1 MERYRRGVSLR
12 LYLEGSDQHRGWF
25 HSSLLTSVA
34 VNGCAPYKAV
44 LTHGFTM
51 DGEGRKMSKSVGN
64 VVAPQDIIDKYG
76 ADVMRLWISSVDYQ
90 GDVRLSDKIVKSMSD
105 VYRKIRNTFRYL
117 LGNLYDFDPKTDSVA
132 YGDME
137 ELDRWALLR
146 LEQVKR
152 TVLKAY
158 EDYEFHVMYHAVHNF
173 CTVDLSSIYLD
184 ILKDRLYTE
193 KDDSLLR
200 RSAQTAMYEIL
211 TSLVRLVAPVICF
224 TAEEVW
230 QALPNR
236 EEREWS
242 VHMADMPA
250 ENDRYLDKALEEKWK
265 KRLALRSVVTKA
277 LEEARQ
283 AKVIGHPLD
292 AEITIYA
299 DGEHLET
306 LKAMEK
312 ELADFCLVS
321 QAKISGDLSA
331 APENAVAS
339 EDGTV
344 KVSIAV
350 CTLEKCERCWKRT
363 PDVNADPK
371 HEHVC
376 ARCAK
381 VLTEMGE

>member
-1 MERYRRGVSLR
+1 MVS
-12 LYLEGSDQHRGWF
+12 F
-25 HSSLLTSVA
+25 
-34 VNGCAPYKAV
+34 
-44 LTHGFTM
+44 
-51 DGEGRKMSKSVGN
+51 
-64 VVAPQDIIDKYG
+64 
-76 ADVMRLWISSVDYQ
+76 
-90 GDVRLSDKIVKSMSD
+90 
-105 VYRKIRNTFRYL
+105 
-117 LGNLYDFDPKTDSVA
+117 
-132 YGDME
+132 
-137 ELDRWALLR
+137 
-146 LEQVKR
+146 
-152 TVLKAY
+152 
-158 EDYEFHVMYHAVHNF
+158 
-173 CTVDLSSIYLD
+173 
-184 ILKDRLYTE
+184 
-193 KDDSLLR
+193 
-200 RSAQTAMYEIL
+200 
-211 TSLVRLVAPVICF
+211 
-224 TAEEVW
+224 
-230 QALPNR
+230 
-236 EEREWS
+236 
-242 VHMADMPA
+242 PA

-331 APENAVAS
+331 APVNAFAS

>member
-1 MERYRRGVSLR
+1 M
-12 LYLEGSDQHRGWF
+12 
-25 HSSLLTSVA
+25 
-34 VNGCAPYKAV
+34 
-44 LTHGFTM
+44 
-51 DGEGRKMSKSVGN
+51 
-64 VVAPQDIIDKYG
+64 
-76 ADVMRLWISSVDYQ
+76 
-90 GDVRLSDKIVKSMSD
+90 
-105 VYRKIRNTFRYL
+105 
-117 LGNLYDFDPKTDSVA
+117 
-132 YGDME
+132 
-137 ELDRWALLR
+137 
-146 LEQVKR
+146 
-152 TVLKAY
+152 
-158 EDYEFHVMYHAVHNF
+158 
-173 CTVDLSSIYLD
+173 DLSSIYLD

-306 LKAMEK
+306 LKA
-312 ELADFCLVS
+312 F
-321 QAKISGDLSA
+321 
-331 APENAVAS
+331 AS

-363 PDVNADPK
+363 PDVNSDPK